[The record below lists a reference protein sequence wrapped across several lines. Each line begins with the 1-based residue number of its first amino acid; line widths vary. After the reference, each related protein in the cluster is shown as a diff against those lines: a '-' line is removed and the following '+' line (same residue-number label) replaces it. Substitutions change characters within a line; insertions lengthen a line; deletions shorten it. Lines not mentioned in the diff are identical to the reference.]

1 MRIAAELMLED
12 VNNLPTWVIA
22 DIDTFIKS
30 LEKEPFDANSLKKD
44 GLKNEEVV
52 EVLKRV
58 FLKR

>member
-1 MRIAAELMLED
+1 MLED
-12 VNNLPTWVIA
+12 VNNLPTSVIA

-30 LEKEPFDANSLKKD
+30 LEKEPFDANSLKKY